1 MVPLISTYL
10 STTAI
15 PAVQFAPYTCNSTSN
30 PLAAL
35 RRDMVG
41 PFDAFSWD
49 RKGKSDT
56 PSGSDQASTSSG
68 PSRISLLPSVR
79 LPSFSRQGE
88 APEQPPALEKPAL
101 LTLRASSRS
110 FIDTTITDDV
120 SKTPLYTMRTTGAST
135 TLTRSSPTGGTM
147 QFATVRWP
155 KFLPTRIK
163 GKEVSDGVEIQM
175 GNQRYIGGE
184 TLLRP
189 GPKANSARRF
199 NMPNYSH
206 SLKWKRRG
214 DAFWCT
220 GHNLKGPIAILEA
233 AKDKRPMKLTIYET
247 LRDKYDSRSVLYH
260 QGVYILLLDY
270 LVITS
275 MLLLTD
281 LQEWMLVKIYE
292 EKSVTVPNPLGGD
305 ASSLEA
311 TASQLRKIMYREPI
325 YPKLSGDTASNF
337 SASDNSNSF
346 PPTPISPTNF
356 SHFGHGI
363 FGGRSSSSH
372 SQYRSSYQTT
382 GDQSM
387 FLPQSMLSLSSDS
400 EDEDDGM
407 EDAVVHTRAGSPAS
421 MNYPAS
427 LSHPPS
433 HNYIDP
439 SFYPGEDLPPVPPI
453 PLRYAHSNQS
463 LRDTSQNL
471 SRAASPLSRELLR
484 ELPRPPSQ
492 QLHLNTSP
500 RSESLPRG
508 LVPFEAR
515 PQPPPKARRPSTSG
529 DTPSVSPVAP
539 PAASSQPQVGRTR
552 SMTTGGQRGRT
563 TSPRPLP
570 SVPLPRQRP
579 PTSSSSS
586 SHNTISNTLRRA
598 RSHATLAEEGCPQQE
613 PELLAPLPTFNPHH
627 HYASPAGSHASL
639 APSQR
644 SLPPTPISMDPSSP
658 RPDILQEELRV
669 TAATVQMLR
678 QQSTQQQQQ
687 YHHSHHQQSHHGGH
701 QPPTIRIPTSPLR
714 KASHTHGGIGRDEED
729 EENGQWVQVLSS
741 PSGRTLPPLPA
752 AFYDVP
758 PPAYNESEA
767 MYGNVKPDGM
777 AAP

>member
-1 MVPLISTYL
+1 MVLLISPYL

-15 PAVQFAPYTCNSTSN
+15 PAFQIAPFTCNSTSN

-35 RRDMVG
+35 RRGYGRPLRRLLLGSQGQVG
-41 PFDAFSWD
+41 Y
-49 RKGKSDT
+49 
-56 PSGSDQASTSSG
+56 PSGSDQASTSSA

-233 AKDKRPMKLTIYET
+233 AKDKRPMKLTVYET

-311 TASQLRKIMYREPI
+311 TASQLRKIIVRQLE
-325 YPKLSGDTASNF
+325 F
-337 SASDNSNSF
+337 F
-346 PPTPISPTNF
+346 PSH
-356 SHFGHGI
+356 SHFAYEFLSLWPWHFRRQI
-363 FGGRSSSSH
+363 VVLPLA
-372 SQYRSSYQTT
+372 YRSSYQTT

-529 DTPSVSPVAP
+529 WKDAKYDDRWAKRPNDLS
-539 PAASSQPQVGRTR
+539 
-552 SMTTGGQRGRT
+552 
-563 TSPRPLP
+563 TSFAKC
-570 SVPLPRQRP
+570 SLPRQRP

-586 SHNTISNTLRRA
+586 SHNTISNTLCRA

-687 YHHSHHQQSHHGGH
+687 QYHSLHQQSHHGGH